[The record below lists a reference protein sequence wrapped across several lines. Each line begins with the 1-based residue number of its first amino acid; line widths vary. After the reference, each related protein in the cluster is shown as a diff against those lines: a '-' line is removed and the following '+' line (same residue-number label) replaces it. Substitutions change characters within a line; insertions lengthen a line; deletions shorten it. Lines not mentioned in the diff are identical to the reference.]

1 MVIPEQSPE
10 AIVMANGHH
19 LMEWAMEDLAT
30 KILPLVQTLIPG
42 FITTMIFYWLADV
55 KKPGQFERTVQALIG
70 TGIIT
75 IIVSGISKLL
85 FWAGD
90 HWYVVGVWT
99 ADVESAWGIAL
110 AICLGLGLSYAS
122 NHDYLYG
129 IARDLGFTSRASY
142 PEWVYAFR
150 KRSGHTVVLTF
161 LDGRRL
167 FGYPQIWPTDPATG
181 HFLITQ
187 PCWLNENDEWVDIP
201 GIESYLVSNSDVLM
215 VEFLEKLETSE

>member
-1 MVIPEQSPE
+1 M
-10 AIVMANGHH
+10 
-19 LMEWAMEDLAT
+19 
-30 KILPLVQTLIPG
+30 LIPG
-42 FITTMIFYWLADV
+42 FITTTIFYWLADV

-75 IIVSGISKLL
+75 VIVAGISKALL
-85 FWAGD
+85 WLGENWVAIGL
-90 HWYVVGVWT
+90 WT
-99 ADVESAWGIAL
+99 SNVESAWGIAL
-110 AICLGLGLSYAS
+110 AVCLGLGLSYAS

-129 IARDLGFTSRASY
+129 VARQLGLTSRASY

-150 KRSGHTVVLTF
+150 KRSGYSVVLTL

-167 FGYPQIWPTDPATG
+167 FGYPQVWPTDPATG

-187 PCWLNENDEWVDIP
+187 PCWLDEQDEWIEMP

-215 VEFLEKLETSE
+215 VEFLELQETTDDQ